1 MKNTNIAIAIAFVAS
16 VIGFAGTA
24 SAQRT
29 ASASA
34 TASAKIV
41 SGISLSKVQDLNFGQ
56 VVRSTAAGTVVL
68 DPTSASRTFN
78 GGVTVG
84 QNGGNAYAQFT
95 ASGEASYAY
104 SLTMPSSV
112 TLTQTVTSGT
122 PATMTVTSLAST
134 LGSSNN
140 GSLNNEGT
148 NTFNVGGTLN
158 VGASQATGN
167 YTGTFNVT
175 VSYQ

>member
-1 MKNTNIAIAIAFVAS
+1 MKNITFAIAIAVVAA
-16 VIGFAGTA
+16 IGFTGTA

-29 ASASA
+29 ATASA

-41 SGISLSKVQDLNFGQ
+41 SGISLTKTADLNFGQ

-84 QNGGNAYAQFT
+84 QNGGNAYAQFS
-95 ASGEASYAY
+95 AAGEPAYAY
-104 SLTMPSSV
+104 SVTLPSSI
-112 TLTQTVTSGT
+112 TITQSVQSGT

-134 LGSSNN
+134 LGGSNN
-140 GSLNNEGT
+140 GVLDVNGANS
-148 NTFNVGGTLN
+148 FNVGGTLN
-158 VGASQATGN
+158 VGASQATGS
-167 YTGTFNVT
+167 YSGAFNVT